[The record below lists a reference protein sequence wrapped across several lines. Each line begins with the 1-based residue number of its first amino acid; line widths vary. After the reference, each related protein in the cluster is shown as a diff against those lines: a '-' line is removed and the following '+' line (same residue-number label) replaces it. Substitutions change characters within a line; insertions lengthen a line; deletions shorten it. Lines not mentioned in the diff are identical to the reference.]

1 MSSESKEYQHLD
13 KLLVSSSPHIRSP
26 ESTSRIMWTVVG
38 TLIPAAG
45 VGVVVFGWRALIV
58 LMLST
63 GAAIGCEYLIQR
75 LRKVPITIR
84 DGSAA
89 VTGLLVGM
97 VLPPTVQWY
106 VPVVGSVVAIGI
118 AKHLFGGLG
127 GNIWN
132 PALAG
137 RAFVHVTFAEQMNS
151 GWHLLRPSRLFVG
164 DVMKVAGENVDAVS
178 RATPLTLI
186 HQTVT
191 GGEPE
196 GINSLSEVLG
206 VCQSGSGP
214 FMPDPAHALL
224 GYMNGCIGEVSVIA
238 LLLGGLFLIWRGYAK
253 WYVPALYIATVAVLA
268 ALLPVTMHVNELGL
282 GDRWIVPMFS
292 EGTAQATLAVGA
304 TYVSYHLICGG
315 LMLGALF
322 MATDMVTSPITRKGL
337 IIFAVG
343 CGVLTVL
350 LRTYGG
356 YPEGV
361 CFSILLMNTATP
373 VIDRLCKPRVYGT
386 GKAVAGKGSK

>member
-1 MSSESKEYQHLD
+1 
-13 KLLVSSSPHIRSP
+13 
-26 ESTSRIMWTVVG
+26 
-38 TLIPAAG
+38 
-45 VGVVVFGWRALIV
+45 
-58 LMLST
+58 
-63 GAAIGCEYLIQR
+63 
-75 LRKVPITIR
+75 
-84 DGSAA
+84 
-89 VTGLLVGM
+89 
-97 VLPPTVQWY
+97 
-106 VPVVGSVVAIGI
+106 
-118 AKHLFGGLG
+118 
-127 GNIWN
+127 
-132 PALAG
+132 
-137 RAFVHVTFAEQMNS
+137 
-151 GWHLLRPSRLFVG
+151 
-164 DVMKVAGENVDAVS
+164 
-178 RATPLTLI
+178 
-186 HQTVT
+186 
-191 GGEPE
+191 
-196 GINSLSEVLG
+196 
-206 VCQSGSGP
+206 
-214 FMPDPAHALL
+214 MPDPAHALL

-282 GDRWIVPMFS
+282 GDRWVVPMFS

-304 TYVSYHLICGG
+304 TCVSYHLICGG

-386 GKAVAGKGSK
+386 GKAVAGKGGK